1 MIAWIEL
8 FATKKRFVKNL
19 RLKRF
24 GCVAFLLEWNNLFIM
39 VPLAQFRTLANL
51 EKIFNYVKTVGKEFN
66 QMYKTL
72 IVREYA

>member
-1 MIAWIEL
+1 
-8 FATKKRFVKNL
+8 
-19 RLKRF
+19 
-24 GCVAFLLEWNNLFIM
+24 M